1 MGEAPA
7 GRAGSSER
15 EMSESTPELEVRNP
29 GEADE
34 GQLLELLLRAFERWP
49 QFEIP
54 VSAIEHLRWK
64 LRSDPA
70 AVRHSWVGAIDG
82 RIVVMLL
89 RILRR
94 VRVRGRDY
102 LARDGV
108 DAAVD
113 PDYQA
118 QGLYSAMLEQCKK
131 RPQYR
136 EVDFGMSFSSNARL
150 QRRDQRKGSRP
161 LGNPVQV
168 LHKPC
173 RARAIAARR
182 RAKYGSRLPAPLAVL
197 RIKLATA
204 IHRLGHR
211 PYWRP
216 VRLAWSI
223 STLERFD
230 ERIDGFFDEA
240 ARPFDFLVVKSRDY
254 LNWRYCEPAGG
265 RFTVR
270 VAEQERRLL
279 GYLVLKLSEGNA
291 YIADLMALPD
301 RLDVVRSLIEDALR
315 LSREARAELV
325 SCWVVA
331 RHPYSPILR
340 RYGFVDSRMDP
351 RFVRKPVEEDST
363 LLDFLDDATTRI
375 HLVHGDSDWI

>member
-1 MGEAPA
+1 
-7 GRAGSSER
+7 
-15 EMSESTPELEVRNP
+15 
-29 GEADE
+29 
-34 GQLLELLLRAFERWP
+34 
-49 QFEIP
+49 
-54 VSAIEHLRWK
+54 
-64 LRSDPA
+64 
-70 AVRHSWVGAIDG
+70 
-82 RIVVMLL
+82 
-89 RILRR
+89 
-94 VRVRGRDY
+94 
-102 LARDGV
+102 
-108 DAAVD
+108 
-113 PDYQA
+113 
-118 QGLYSAMLEQCKK
+118 
-131 RPQYR
+131 
-136 EVDFGMSFSSNARL
+136 L

-182 RAKYGSRLPAPLAVL
+182 RTKYGSRLPAPLAVL

-240 ARPFDFLVVKSRDY
+240 ARPFDFLVVKSKDY

-270 VAEQERRLL
+270 VAEQEARLL
-279 GYLVLKLSEGNA
+279 GYLVLKISEGDA

-325 SCWVVA
+325 SCWMVA
-331 RHPYSPILR
+331 RHPYNPILR